1 MALRV
6 NDEEVREIRASDS
19 ISDYTPFI
27 ETANVLVNEINSR
40 FNKNFSEDRLTQI
53 EKWLSAHYASV
64 QDPMV
69 ARERFEQ
76 AEKTYQIGN
85 RQLFGVMSDTYGQ
98 TANTLAEGCLLE
110 FEKRKFSVTV
120 SGHTYES

>member
-6 NDEEVREIRASDS
+6 SDNEVREIKPSDS

-27 ETANVLVNEINSR
+27 ETANVLVSEINSR
-40 FNKNFSEDRLTQI
+40 FGKNFSEARLTQI
-53 EKWLSAHYASV
+53 EKWLAAHYASA

-85 RQLFGVMSDTYGQ
+85 RQMYGIMSDTYGQ
-98 TANTLAEGCLLE
+98 TANTLSEGCLLE
-110 FEKRKFSVTV
+110 FEKRKFTIS
-120 SGHTYES
+120 SIGATYD

>member
-6 NDEEVREIRASDS
+6 NDKQVREIRPSES
-19 ISDYTPFI
+19 IADYTPFI
-27 ETANVLVNEINSR
+27 TTANVIVDEINTR
-40 FNKNFSEDRLTQI
+40 CNRTFSEARLTEI

-85 RQLFGVMSDTYGQ
+85 RQLFGIMSDTYGQ
-98 TANTLAEGCLLE
+98 TANTLADGCLLE
-110 FEKRKFSVTV
+110 FEKRKFSVT
-120 SGHTYES
+120 STGHTYES

>member
-1 MALRV
+1 MPLRV
-6 NDEEVREIRASDS
+6 SDKEVREIRPSES

-27 ETANVLVNEINSR
+27 ETASILVDQINSK
-40 FNKNFSEDRLTQI
+40 FNKNFDDARLTLI
-53 EKWLSAHYASV
+53 EKWLSAHYGSV

-76 AEKTYQIGN
+76 AEQTYQIGN

-98 TANTLAEGCLLE
+98 TANTLSEGCLLE
-110 FEKRKFSVTV
+110 FEKRQYTVASVGA
-120 SGHTYES
+120 SYD